1 MKSNNTSIIHRIW
14 NLFITNLAAGV
25 AAGFF
30 AGVFAGLIEVLIKG
44 AIVDYFGFYFIVTS
58 LLYYPIFGVLVSVV
72 VLFIMSILMGIF
84 THSKR
89 IPAIVTLLFISTLTY
104 LLTAMFAK
112 RLITVSNLPSFP
124 GFRLV
129 YVSLVVLA
137 LFFVTIAL
145 IFLFR
150 QVIKLLGIKLSAVPF
165 LIAALIISVSSIAI
179 MTLTSPP
186 ETGMS
191 FTQDENISESKG
203 LPNIIIIMMDTMRA
217 DWLSIVGYDIDTPN
231 FQEFAEDGILYTN
244 YFNQCSWTKPS
255 IASLFTSL
263 YPTQHTVGTASGPLD
278 YNLVTLAE
286 VLQSAGYHT
295 VGLVNNP
302 LLKESSN
309 FNQGFSDYHYFQ
321 PRKPYPTDLQSPR
334 LFVYKVLDI
343 MYRRLFPTQIYET
356 SYRDAEYCTE
366 SAMRWVS
373 NNGASSFFMFLH
385 FMDTHSPYFEHPY
398 EGEFYRP
405 PRTGGFSD
413 GILPK
418 ATDNYKQE
426 IRFADESLGE
436 FLGYLKKNGMYDES
450 MIVVTAD
457 HGEEFNDHGAAGHG
471 RVLYNELLRASTII
485 KLPLGEKASTVD
497 SSLAQSIDIAPT
509 ISSFVDARIPDSWEG
524 IDLFTDEK
532 SEYSVAELQQM
543 GIIPITSIQNLSEKL
558 IITRDADQNID
569 KVEYYDLI
577 KDPLELNNV
586 AEEQYYKDKVSTL
599 LSRLQSIEQYFQST
613 AIQSDSMELDV
624 ETIQQLKALGYLQY

>member
-1 MKSNNTSIIHRIW
+1 MNSNNPSTIHRIST
-14 NLFITNLAAGV
+14 LFITNLAA
-25 AAGFF
+25 AAAVGFF

-44 AIVDYFGFYFIVTS
+44 AIVDYFGFYFIITS
-58 LLYYPIFGVLVSVV
+58 LFYYPIFGALISITVL
-72 VLFIMSILMGIF
+72 LLMSALMGIF

-112 RLITVSNLPSFP
+112 RLVTISNLPSFP

-129 YVSLVVLA
+129 YVSMVVLA
-137 LFFVTIAL
+137 IFFITIAL
-145 IFLFR
+145 VFLFR
-150 QVIKLLGIKLSAVPF
+150 QVIKLLGIRLSAAPF

-179 MTLTSPP
+179 VTLTSPP
-186 ETGMS
+186 EKGLAFMTG
-191 FTQDENISESKG
+191 DNVSESEG
-203 LPNIIIIMMDTMRA
+203 LPNIILILIDTLRA
-217 DWLSIVGYDIDTPN
+217 DWLSIAGYDIDTPN
-231 FQEFAEDGILYTN
+231 FQAIAEDGILYTN

-263 YPTQHTVGTASGPLD
+263 YPTQHTVGTTGGPLD
-278 YNLVTLAE
+278 YDLVTLAE
-286 VLQSAGYHT
+286 VLKSAGYHT

-343 MYRRLFPTQIYET
+343 MYRRLFPTLIYET

-366 SAMRWVS
+366 SAMKWIS
-373 NNGASSFFMFLH
+373 NKGNSSFFMFLH
-385 FMDTHSPYFEHPY
+385 FMDPHAPYFGHPY

-405 PRTGGFSD
+405 PRTGGFSND
-413 GILPK
+413 NLPK

-426 IRFADESLGE
+426 IRFADSSLGE
-436 FLGYLKKNGMYDES
+436 FLGYLKRNGMYDES
-450 MIVVTAD
+450 MLIVTAD

-485 KLPLGEKASTVD
+485 KLPFGERAGTLDST
-497 SSLAQSIDIAPT
+497 LTQSIDIAPT
-509 ISSFVDARIPDSWEG
+509 VASFVAAQIPDSWEG
-524 IDLFTDEK
+524 MDLLSAER
-532 SEYSVAELQQM
+532 SGYSVAELQQM
-543 GIIPITSIQNLSEKL
+543 GIIPIKSIQNLSEKL
-558 IITRDADQNID
+558 IVTRDADQNID

-577 KDPLELNNV
+577 KDPLELNNI
-586 AEEQYYKDKVSTL
+586 AEEQYYDDKVSTL
-599 LSRLQSIEQYFQST
+599 LSKLQSIEQYFQST
-613 AIQSDSMELDV
+613 AIQTDSMELDT